1 MTYWKYKLL
10 NGVHEINVQFSF
22 YRDSEFLVF
31 FFFLFFSV
39 LNICIPDAHLFTYIC
54 IMPVI
59 SSMVKQLSVSFFYFY
74 GKPEK
79 KLVTE

>member
-10 NGVHEINVQFSF
+10 NGVHEINVQFLF

-59 SSMVKQLSVSFFYFY
+59 SSVVKQLSLFPFFTFM
-74 GKPEK
+74 ENQK
-79 KLVTE
+79 KNW